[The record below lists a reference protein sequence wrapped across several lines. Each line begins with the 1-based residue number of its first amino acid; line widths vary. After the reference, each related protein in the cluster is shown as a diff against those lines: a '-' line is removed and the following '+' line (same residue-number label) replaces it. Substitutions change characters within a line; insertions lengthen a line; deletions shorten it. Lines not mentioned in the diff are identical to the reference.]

1 MRSKINV
8 GSKINGELTEY
19 VDHLV
24 QGHTSYCQNTV
35 SELLS
40 KGWEVLDIFENLFY
54 PSMVVVGERWEK
66 NELSVA
72 QEHIATC
79 ITETLITGLYPKI
92 IQEKRAFSGLKAII
106 TCIENEH
113 HQLGT
118 KMISY
123 LLELWGIQAIH
134 LGADVPRTDL
144 MILTKT
150 EKPDFIMF
158 SITIYSNMPIFIE
171 TAKQLY
177 SISPESEIIAGGQ
190 AFYNMQSRLNL
201 PRNAKIFK
209 TLTNLKNYIDLRLE
223 K

>member
-1 MRSKINV
+1 MPSNINIS
-8 GSKINGELTEY
+8 SKINGELTEY

-40 KGWEVLDIFENLFY
+40 RGWGVLDIFENLFY
-54 PSMVVVGERWEK
+54 PSLVLVGKRWET

-92 IQEKRAFSGLKAII
+92 VQEKRAFSGFKAVVS
-106 TCIENEH
+106 CIENEH
-113 HQLGT
+113 HQVGS

-123 LLELWGIQAIH
+123 LLELWGLQVLY
-134 LGADVPRTDL
+134 LGADVPKTDL

-150 EKPDFIMF
+150 EKPDFILF
-158 SITIYSNMPIFIE
+158 SITLYANMPIFIQ
-171 TAKQLY
+171 TAKDLT
-177 SISPESEIIAGGQ
+177 SILPESEIIAGGQ
-190 AFYNMQSRLNL
+190 AFENMQSRLSL
-201 PRNAKIFK
+201 PRNVNIFK
-209 TLTNLKNYIDLRLE
+209 TLSNLKSYIESRLE
-223 K
+223 Q